1 MPVVTAAS
9 TPEAP
14 TALAGTN
21 AAYPLTSEI
30 VTLICGSGV
39 RLRTSAITHPTANPD
54 RAPARGDRDERQTGG
69 AERERARHDRGNC
82 DAVSDQRGGVVEQP
96 LSLDRADQPAWH
108 TSRLRM
114 ITPAANG
121 SVGETIAPRTNDGAQ
136 AMPITSCATNATAVI
151 VASTRPTE
159 MSVIERR
166 NRLMS
171 AMFAKNAAP

>member
-1 MPVVTAAS
+1 
-9 TPEAP
+9 
-14 TALAGTN
+14 
-21 AAYPLTSEI
+21 
-30 VTLICGSGV
+30 
-39 RLRTSAITHPTANPD
+39 
-54 RAPARGDRDERQTGG
+54 
-69 AERERARHDRGNC
+69 
-82 DAVSDQRGGVVEQP
+82 
-96 LSLDRADQPAWH
+96 
-108 TSRLRM
+108 M

-159 MSVIERR
+159 LSVIERR